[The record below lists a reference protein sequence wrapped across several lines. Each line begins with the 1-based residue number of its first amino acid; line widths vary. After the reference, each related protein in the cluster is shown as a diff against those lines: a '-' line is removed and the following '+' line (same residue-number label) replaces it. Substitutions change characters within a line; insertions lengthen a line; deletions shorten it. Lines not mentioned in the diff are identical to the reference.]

1 MEYKEIIFET
11 RDHVAVVTLNR
22 PKSLNAITRRML
34 SEIKS
39 VLTQIES
46 DKKIRAVI
54 LTGGKTFFSAGVD
67 IKEIATIETP
77 EDAHSLSEHL
87 QRCYNKLASVQIPV
101 IAAASGV
108 TFGGGLELALACDF
122 IIASDT
128 AKFALPE
135 INLGLMPAAGGT
147 QRLPRLIGSARACEM
162 MFTGRPISAQ
172 RALDIGLVN
181 EVMAFEA
188 LMREVTKMATEIA
201 SKPRLALKMI
211 KDAVQTGIDLDLKS
225 AVKYEGHCFELLFS
239 THDQKEGVAAFV
251 EKRRPKFTGC

>member
-11 RDHVAVVTLNR
+11 CDHIAVITLNR
-22 PKSLNAITRRML
+22 PESLNAITSSML

-46 DKKIRAVI
+46 DEAIRTIV

-67 IKEIATIETP
+67 IKEIATIETS
-77 EDAHSLSEHL
+77 EGAQLLSEHL
-87 QRCYNKLASVQIPV
+87 QRCYNRLASVQIPV
-101 IAAASGV
+101 IAATSGV

-122 IIASDT
+122 IITSDT

-135 INLGLMPAAGGT
+135 VNLGLMPAAGGT
-147 QRLPRLIGSARACEM
+147 QRLPRLIGSARAREM

-172 RALDIGLVN
+172 RAMEIGLVN
-181 EVMAFEA
+181 EVIAAADLIPEA
-188 LMREVTKMATEIA
+188 IKMATRIA

-211 KDAVQTGIDLDLKS
+211 KNAVQTGIDIDLKS
-225 AVKYEGHCFELLFS
+225 GLKYEGHCFELLFS
-239 THDQKEGVAAFV
+239 THDQKEGVTAFV
-251 EKRRPKFTGC
+251 EKRRPKFTGH